1 MYVAKALSL
10 DKFLVVDSA
19 LVKNALKYVIAI
31 AYTSSYLLRQ
41 GSFQ

>member
-31 AYTSSYLLRQ
+31 AYTSSYTLRH
-41 GSFQ
+41 GSF